1 MSTVETE
8 DSGAVRT
15 IAINRPERRNALNFD
30 TLVEL
35 RAKIAEARANSA
47 LRALILTGRG
57 GAFSAGADV
66 REWAEKKAKGE
77 RGGDWVGEAI
87 QLIQDVFDFP
97 KPTIA
102 MIDGAATGAGLDLSL
117 ACDFRFASDR
127 GRFICSY
134 TRIGFSPDAGSSW
147 FLPRL
152 IGLEQ
157 AKRFV
162 YLAETWDAATA
173 LANGLVSEVHP
184 QADLSAATMAFA
196 ARLASGPT
204 VAIGQ
209 AKGLIDQAHRRSLP
223 EALREEQ
230 KSGKICGQ
238 TEDHAEGLRAVN
250 EKREPRFIG
259 R

>member
-1 MSTVETE
+1 MSTIETV
-8 DSGAVRT
+8 DDGAVCT

-30 TLVEL
+30 TLVVMRE
-35 RAKIAEARANSA
+35 AIAAARANTA
-47 LRALILTGRG
+47 LRALIITGRG
-57 GAFSAGADV
+57 GAFSSGADV

-87 QLIQDVFDFP
+87 QLMQDIFDFP

-102 MIDGAATGAGLDLSL
+102 MVDGAATGAGLDLSL

-127 GRFICSY
+127 SRFICSY

-152 IGLEQ
+152 IGLDR

-162 YLAETWDAATA
+162 YLGETWTADIA

-184 QADLSAATMAFA
+184 QAELAAATMAFA
-196 ARLASGPT
+196 KRLAGGPT
-204 VAIGQ
+204 VAIGL
-209 AKGLIDQAHRRSLP
+209 AKSLIDNAHRRSFP

-230 KSGKICGQ
+230 RAGKICGQ
-238 TEDHAEGLRAVN
+238 TEDHREGLRAVN
-250 EKREPRFIG
+250 EKREPVFVG

>member
-1 MSTVETE
+1 MSTIETE
-8 DSGAVRT
+8 DNGAVRT

-30 TLVEL
+30 TLVL
-35 RAKIAEARANSA
+35 MRAAIAEARARTE
-47 LRALILTGRG
+47 LRALIITGRG
-57 GAFSAGADV
+57 GAFCSGADV

-87 QLIQDVFDFP
+87 QLMQDVFEFP
-97 KPTIA
+97 KPTVA

-134 TRIGFSPDAGSSW
+134 TRVGFSPDAGSSW

-152 IGLEQ
+152 IGIER

-162 YLAETWDAATA
+162 YSGESWNADTA
-173 LANGLVSEVHP
+173 LANGLVTEVHA
-184 QADLSAATMAFA
+184 QAELLQATVAFA
-196 ARLASGPT
+196 ERMAKGPT

-209 AKGLIDQAHRRSLP
+209 AKALIDNAHRRSLA

-238 TEDHAEGLRAVN
+238 TEDHHEGLRAAN
-250 EKREPRFIG
+250 EKREPVFVG